1 MRWLHLSDTTLTFC
15 APSRRHL
22 KCRPRNHA
30 VGLSS
35 CVCEQV
41 LADMEKGVVAGKERA
56 RRKLQAEKDVMA
68 LVQQQ
73 FREDI
78 ERVQEQKAAEITELK
93 AEIARK
99 NACLT
104 DLARVLGRLVD
115 KRELNNEQGA

>member
-1 MRWLHLSDTTLTFC
+1 
-15 APSRRHL
+15 
-22 KCRPRNHA
+22 
-30 VGLSS
+30 
-35 CVCEQV
+35 
-41 LADMEKGVVAGKERA
+41 VVAGKERA